1 MLALRTG
8 GHRELERLYS
18 AFELDFDRREL
29 LPKLAIHKAMLRGDM
44 ELLLVYDEDSE
55 SVVAYALS
63 FCRSVYG
70 YVLLKYFGVLPW
82 FREKGMG
89 VQAMRLLHRYY
100 ADRQGILAEL
110 TVFDP
115 EDEGQTMKKL
125 QKFFGRFGY
134 EPLPCRYTIGG
145 APVEL
150 RLKQIKGKADLGPV
164 IHRVIYDFYD
174 RCLGPVA
181 QEKMLDVRPAE
192 TEE

>member
-1 MLALRTG
+1 MLKLRKAS
-8 GHRELERLYS
+8 HRELERYYS
-18 AFELDFDRREL
+18 LFDMDFDRREL

-44 ELLLVYDEDSE
+44 ELLLIYDEDSE
-55 SVVAYALS
+55 IVVAYALS

-110 TVFDP
+110 TVF
-115 EDEGQTMKKL
+115 EDENGEYLRKL
-125 QKFFGRFGY
+125 KKFFSRFGY
-134 EPLPCRYTIGG
+134 EPVKSDYRLAGS
-145 APVEL
+145 PVEL
-150 RLKQIKGKADLGPV
+150 LVKPIRGSAEIAPV
-164 IHRVIYDFYD
+164 AHRMIRDFYS

-181 QEKMLDVRPAE
+181 LERMVDIRRAE
-192 TEE
+192 